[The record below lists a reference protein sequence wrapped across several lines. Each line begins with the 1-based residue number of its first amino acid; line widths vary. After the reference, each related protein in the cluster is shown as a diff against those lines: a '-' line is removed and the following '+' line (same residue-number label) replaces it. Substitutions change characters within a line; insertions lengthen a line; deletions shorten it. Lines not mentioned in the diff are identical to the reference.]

1 MADRSRLRTDV
12 DTAHNLQINAGIK
25 GAVQFTG
32 LGLGVVTIA
41 HHSWPLF
48 RRQTFAF
55 KTFLVSAFTMFG
67 LVVTADNVLLK
78 HEARRRAE
86 IAALRKEARMDFA
99 RRGIMPTETAFRE
112 WEAERENGREST
124 ADSAPS

>member
-1 MADRSRLRTDV
+1 
-12 DTAHNLQINAGIK
+12 
-25 GAVQFTG
+25 
-32 LGLGVVTIA
+32 
-41 HHSWPLF
+41 
-48 RRQTFAF
+48 
-55 KTFLVSAFTMFG
+55 MFG